1 MHFSR
6 PFRETKSVRVSTVFF
21 KKQRETERG
30 RIVARAVLRV
40 IKKKCVERLRES
52 FSDSHCY

>member
-21 KKQRETERG
+21 KQRETERG
-30 RIVARAVLRV
+30 RFVARAVLRV

-52 FSDSHCY
+52 FSDPHCY

>member
-1 MHFSR
+1 MHCSR
-6 PFRETKSVRVSTVFF
+6 PFRETKSVRFQLFS

-40 IKKKCVERLRES
+40 TKKKCVERLRES